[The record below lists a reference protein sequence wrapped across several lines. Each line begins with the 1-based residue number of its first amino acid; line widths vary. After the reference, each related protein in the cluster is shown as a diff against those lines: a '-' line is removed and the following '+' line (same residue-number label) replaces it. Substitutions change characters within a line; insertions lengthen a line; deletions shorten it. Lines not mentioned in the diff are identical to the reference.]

1 MHALLES
8 LESSSHSERCWAIR
22 DFIRERYRYAPTYLE
37 DPAVASWLK
46 NVSRG
51 RDNVHLAALHAG
63 RDARHLG
70 RGVCYELNVLACEMM
85 RRSGVPAAI
94 ASGWTLDRGQADAPD
109 HLWAVGLLATVA
121 GPRWMPVDASTTRDG
136 RPLHVAERPA
146 GPWRVRAQK
155 KTEPAASPTPD
166 WVPPA
171 RTGRGA
177 GMQGA
182 AEQRGFRVQ
191 SPSRGAAPERARRE
205 PERPLREMIRV
216 LRYLDRKTG
225 APLSDEERMRRAQ
238 LLLQKP
244 QELRE
249 RLFDE
254 PDE

>member
-1 MHALLES
+1 VHALLES

-94 ASGWTLDRGQADAPD
+94 VSGWTLDRGQADAPD

-136 RPLHVAERPA
+136 RPLHVAERPT
-146 GPWRVRAQK
+146 GPWRVRAPK
-155 KTEPAASPTPD
+155 KTEPTASPTPD

-171 RTGRGA
+171 KTARGS
-177 GMQGA
+177 GMQS
-182 AEQRGFRVQ
+182 EPRGFRQ
-191 SPSRGAAPERARRE
+191 APSPGPAPERARRE

-216 LRYLDRKTG
+216 LRYLDRKTD

-238 LLLQKP
+238 QLLQKP

-249 RLFDE
+249 RLLDE
-254 PDE
+254 GE